1 MTFKIGDLL
10 LKVTPSAVGPI
21 GIGQHLQGYLGEEK
35 LLDFY
40 IR

>member
-1 MTFKIGDLL
+1 MRDTVGNRPEGGDGSLRF
-10 LKVTPSAVGPI
+10 VC
-21 GIGQHLQGYLGEEK
+21 QHLQGYLGEEK